1 MVEKQFKAGEVVF
14 HQGDKA
20 ESFYRILDGT
30 AEVIVNYGMQGER
43 RLAELGKDAYFGEMA
58 VIEAYPRSA
67 TVTAGEKGLK
77 AEEIPAEDLNKYVD
91 GVPDQFAKILMQ
103 LGDRLRE
110 LTKDY
115 NDAEG
120 MLKNL
125 QEQGQEP
132 KQQEHSEGFFKRL
145 RKHTAFY
152 KANKNFTEKSAEE
165 MREERQVNCAEG
177 YSAKIEKY
185 PEGTVIFKEGETG
198 TCMYGI
204 HWGKVG
210 IYSDFG
216 TPREQKLTELTA
228 NSFFGEMGMVSR
240 EPRSATA
247 IALVKDTVVEIITE
261 KDLNELYKKNPPKAS
276 MILAHLSSRLRKLTR
291 SYVDV
296 CEKLYEAVE
305 DGSV

>member
-14 HQGDKA
+14 RQGELA

-43 RLAELGKDAYFGEMA
+43 RLTELGKDAYFGEMA
-58 VIEAYPRSA
+58 VIEVYPRSA
-67 TVTAGEKGLK
+67 TVTAGERGLTV
-77 AEEIPAEDLNKYVD
+77 EEIPAADLNQYVEER
-91 GVPDQFAKILMQ
+91 PDQFSRILMH

-110 LTKDY
+110 LSKDY
-115 NDAEG
+115 DEARE
-120 MLKNL
+120 MLKRLQDPEL
-125 QEQGQEP
+125 QER
-132 KQQEHSEGFFKRL
+132 SEGFFKRL
-145 RKHTAFY
+145 RKHAAFY
-152 KANKNFTEKSAEE
+152 KANKNLPEKSAEV
-165 MREERQVNCAEG
+165 MREERKISCADG

-185 PEGTVIFKEGETG
+185 PVGTVIFKEGEVG
-198 TCMYGI
+198 SCMYGI

-210 IYSDFG
+210 IFSDFG
-216 TPREQKLTELTA
+216 LGREQKLGELEA

-247 IALVKDTVVEIITE
+247 IALENDTVVEIINAE
-261 KDLNELYKKNPPKAS
+261 DLDDIFVKNPPKAG

-305 DGSV
+305 DGTV

>member
-1 MVEKQFKAGEVVF
+1 MVEKQFKAGEVIF
-14 HQGDKA
+14 RQGDLA
-20 ESFYRILDGT
+20 DSFYRVLDGT

-58 VIEAYPRSA
+58 VIEVYPRSA
-67 TVTAGEKGLK
+67 TVTAGDRGLS
-77 AEEIPAEDLNKYVD
+77 AEEIPAADLKQYLEER
-91 GVPDQFAKILMQ
+91 PDQFSRILMH

-115 NDAEG
+115 DDASA
-120 MLKNL
+120 MLKKL
-125 QEQGQEP
+125 GESAQKEQ
-132 KQQEHSEGFFKRL
+132 SEGFMKRL

-152 KANKNFTEKSAEE
+152 KANKNFTGKSAEE
-165 MREERQVNCAEG
+165 MREERKVRCAEG
-177 YSAKIEKY
+177 YSAKVEKY
-185 PEGTVIFKEGETG
+185 PAGTVIFKEGETG
-198 TCMYGI
+198 SCMYGI

-216 TPREQKLTELTA
+216 LSRQQKLGELEA

-247 IALVKDTVVEIITE
+247 VALEDDTVVEIIYAE
-261 KDLNELYKKNPPKAS
+261 DLDEIFRKNSPKAG

-296 CEKLYEAVE
+296 CEKLFEAVE
-305 DGSV
+305 GGKV